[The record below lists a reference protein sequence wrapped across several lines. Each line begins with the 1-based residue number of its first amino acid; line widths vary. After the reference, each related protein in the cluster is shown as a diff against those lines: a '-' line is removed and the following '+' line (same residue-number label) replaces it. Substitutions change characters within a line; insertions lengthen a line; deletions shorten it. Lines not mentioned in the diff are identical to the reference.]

1 MKRSQGQI
9 RLRRTASK
17 GSLSLEAPAHPSP
30 AQDRQSALGGDEK
43 LFYKISEVSLIT
55 GLESYVLRYWET
67 EFPILH
73 PRKSRGGQR
82 VYLKS
87 DVETVLKI
95 KQMLY
100 EQGYTIAGARKILGR
115 RTGEAVPS
123 ASNPWSQA
131 FLLRL
136 RADLTDILRIVSSYD
151 REKSSSS

>member
-1 MKRSQGQI
+1 MKRPQGRRPASNLSQAG
-9 RLRRTASK
+9 
-17 GSLSLEAPAHPSP
+17 
-30 AQDRQSALGGDEK
+30 RQAEEK
-43 LFYKISEVSLIT
+43 LFYKIGEVSAIT

-100 EQGYTIAGARKILGR
+100 KEGYTIAGARKILGR
-115 RTGEAVPS
+115 RTGEAVAS
-123 ASNPWSQA
+123 SSNPWSQA